1 MVVKQVST
9 KKISLKIRFELD
21 DNLPLNKTL
30 RSHMLS
36 VIVRSSFEEDI
47 KYYPETFL
55 DECLDELQKC
65 NTK

>member
-36 VIVRSSFEEDI
+36 VIFRSSFEEDI

-55 DECLDELQKC
+55 DECLDEL
-65 NTK
+65 

>member
-21 DNLPLNKTL
+21 DNLPLKKTL
-30 RSHMLS
+30 RPHMLS
-36 VIVRSSFEEDI
+36 VFVRSGFEEDI

-55 DECLDELQKC
+55 DDSLYEL
-65 NTK
+65 

>member
-55 DECLDELQKC
+55 DECLDEL
-65 NTK
+65 

>member
-30 RSHMLS
+30 RPHMLS
-36 VIVRSSFEEDI
+36 AIVRSSFEEDI

-55 DECLDELQKC
+55 DECLDEL
-65 NTK
+65 